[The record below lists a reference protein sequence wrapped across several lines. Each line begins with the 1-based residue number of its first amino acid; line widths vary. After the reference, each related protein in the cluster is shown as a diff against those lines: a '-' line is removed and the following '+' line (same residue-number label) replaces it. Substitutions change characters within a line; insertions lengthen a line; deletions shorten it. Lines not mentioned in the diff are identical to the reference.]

1 MLSARVAAG
10 RCKSYEMDKHWWIP
24 FLIPCKKIEE
34 RSELIELGPFV
45 GIHLELSSSS
55 CDSDSA
61 WDGSWMW
68 SIHSRNNC

>member
-1 MLSARVAAG
+1 
-10 RCKSYEMDKHWWIP
+10 MDPILDP
-24 FLIPCKKIEE
+24 MQEDRIEE